1 MMTREEMDAYDFLVE
16 NEIATSEELNL
27 VRNLLDGSWLDILN
41 SVLYVRT
48 GYRTI
53 EQMIESENDDEI

>member
-1 MMTREEMDAYDFLVE
+1 MTREEIDAYDFIVE
-16 NEIATSEELNL
+16 NGIATSEELNL
-27 VRNLLDGSWLDILN
+27 ARNLLDGSWLDILN
-41 SVLYVRT
+41 SVLYVRA

>member
-1 MMTREEMDAYDFLVE
+1 MTREEIDTYDFIVE
-16 NEIATSEELNL
+16 NGIATSEELNL

>member
-1 MMTREEMDAYDFLVE
+1 MTREEIDAYDFIVE
-16 NEIATSEELNL
+16 NGISTSEELNL
-27 VRNLLDGSWLDILN
+27 ARNLLDGSWLDILN

>member
-1 MMTREEMDAYDFLVE
+1 MTREEIDAYDFIVE
-16 NEIATSEELNL
+16 NGISTSEELNL
-27 VRNLLDGSWLDILN
+27 ARNLLDGSWLDILN
-41 SVLYVRT
+41 NVLYVRT

>member
-1 MMTREEMDAYDFLVE
+1 MTREEMDAYDFIVE
-16 NEIATSEELNL
+16 NGIATSEELNL

>member
-1 MMTREEMDAYDFLVE
+1 MMTKEEMDAYDFIVE
-16 NEIATSEELNL
+16 NEIATSEEINL

>member
-1 MMTREEMDAYDFLVE
+1 MMTREEMDAYDFIVE
-16 NEIATSEELNL
+16 NEIATSEEINL

-41 SVLYVRT
+41 NVLYVRT